1 MKTLEKMKE
10 WSTIKNDESSMNT
23 LKNLKMAATKYNKR
37 MERDFTVM
45 AVLELKDEL
54 EAFEEGNDQKGEKN
68 AANSWLWYRKD
79 LVKKYNKLVEDN
91 LLPDGDSCSADT
103 SCSSKLCCF
112 DYCFSGTLDSCYQKH
127 PKGKGAI
134 KGCWGWSEAHLEK
147 FLSGFAC
154 GDETEYSN
162 RDDAES
168 ACIKCGSCRGITN
181 GYPNQEMWTIRK
193 GDQLIDSEISETSY
207 MKVSVSCSVVDWPT
221 PPETFQIQTTN
232 LNDLY
237 SNWGPFKKPGE
248 RSWDVNTGE
257 IKNDLNPP
265 FTYVQNGSAAQGF
278 IIKDGQI
285 VHYESTNVIGVDGSA
300 STNFVKLF
308 MTHALD
314 KPILKQQWMYL
325 SNGDIIN
332 RESGLCV
339 SFVLDNTPAPG
350 FDGYTVTCK
359 TGFERST
366 GWCPPDNPILKN
378 PSMLE
383 TYPLFVQE
391 CSDKHTYYSVYH
403 WSGTEWTGTMRID
416 QNPLWSVDYF

>member
-147 FLSGFAC
+147 HLSGFAC
-154 GDETEYSN
+154 GDETEYNN

-168 ACIKCGSCRGITN
+168 ACIKCDSYKSTQHSGNCTGITN
-181 GYPNQEMWTIRK
+181 GYPNKEMWTIRD

-207 MKVSVSCSVVDWPT
+207 MKVSVSCSVVDWPSPKKT
-221 PPETFQIQTTN
+221 IQIQTKN

-237 SNWGPFKKPGE
+237 SYNSDGKPGGE
-248 RSWDVNTGE
+248 RSWDVNNGE
-257 IKNDLNPP
+257 IKNDLKPP
-265 FTYVQNGSAAQGF
+265 FTYEQNGSDAQGF
-278 IIKDGQI
+278 IINNGQI
-285 VHYESTNVIGVDGSA
+285 VHYESTNVIGVKGSA
-300 STNFVKLF
+300 STNFVNLF
-308 MTHALD
+308 MTQKLD

-332 RESGLCV
+332 RESGFCV
-339 SFVLDNTPAPG
+339 SFVLDGEGGAASCLQSESN
-350 FDGYTVTCK
+350 
-359 TGFERST
+359 
-366 GWCPPDNPILKN
+366 WCPENPKKN
-378 PSMLE
+378 GLNM
-383 TYPLFVQE
+383 YPLFVQK
-391 CSDKHTYYSVYH
+391 CSDKHTYYSK
-403 WSGTEWTGTMRID
+403 WSHGLGFLTKKPETIY
-416 QNPLWSVDYF
+416 QNPLWSVDEF